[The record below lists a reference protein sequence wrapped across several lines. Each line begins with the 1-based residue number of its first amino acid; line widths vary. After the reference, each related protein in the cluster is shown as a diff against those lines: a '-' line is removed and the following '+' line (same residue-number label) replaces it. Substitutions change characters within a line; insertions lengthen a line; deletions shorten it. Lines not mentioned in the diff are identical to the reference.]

1 MAEQKMKVR
10 DKKVQK
16 MTKDGLVE
24 ENLTDKS
31 SVRVSNRVSDVQ
43 MGRKTGDNE
52 ASFVGKFSGQTGRHV
67 KNPHPSVQRSRD
79 APDLMWAEKQS
90 RDLGQRSRQQNRKRI
105 REEAGKEARL
115 SEESKSNHSGRLKEK
130 HANLS
135 DVRGDSRRN
144 QTGGSKKPNQKQ
156 RLKFAYE
163 ETDASVKSDKET
175 KKLNQMEAD
184 GVNFRHQKQ
193 KEKARK
199 FSNEEVKKKTEA
211 KQHSK
216 KAQVYYAQEE
226 EIPGKKKSRLKFGEG
241 ESVKSEKPSVM
252 KITGVAAS
260 VALHREIS
268 KVEDDNAAVEGAH
281 KLEEG
286 GEGVYHLEQISA
298 RRRKQRVSR
307 KISRQERQSEKRTQ
321 EAFRQEQKK
330 LKKQIQK
337 QQIKR
342 DYAKARRSEQAAG
355 TAAKGTIDYI
365 KKIGGKVTNF
375 FKEHRKVYISVA
387 VIIGLMFLI
396 MTSVTSC
403 SSVFIQ
409 NLVTYTGTSY
419 ISSDEAIRD
428 AELYYTQLEAN
439 LQERINNMESEEP
452 GHEEYRY
459 NIGPIEHDPF
469 ILISY
474 LSAKYED
481 FTFEQVKPELDA
493 LFALQYQ
500 LETEAVNETVTET
513 TTVRVGDSLGQV
525 VTSGYCNCSICCGIW
540 SGGPTA
546 SGVYPT
552 ANHTLAVDASN
563 PFVPMG
569 TKVVMNGVEYT
580 VEDTG
585 AFARYGVQFDVYYD
599 NHATASAHGHQTW
612 ECYLADD
619 NGSNE
624 VEVTR
629 TRDVDTLNVT
639 LTNGNLM
646 SICQDRLGF
655 FQKELFSAYNDTK
668 GNLQMFAT
676 PVDFNWYSSVTS
688 YYGYRI
694 HPISGAN
701 QLHNGMDIGA
711 PEGTKVMAGLTGT
724 VTTSAYND
732 SYGNYVVIKDS
743 KGYELRYAH
752 LSSRSVSAGASVTK
766 GEEIGLVGNT
776 GNSTGSH
783 LHIELLKNGERLNP
797 IFYLETGE
805 GAGFGGN
812 EYTSEAAQRLLEEA
826 AKYLGTPYVWGGYS
840 PSGFDCSGFVSYCL
854 VHSGV
859 RNTGRLTAQGL
870 YNICTPV
877 SQSDAQPGDLIFFT
891 GTYNAGEPVTH
902 IGIYV
907 GNGQMIHCGHP
918 VQYTSINSPYWQ
930 SHFYGF
936 GRW

>member
-16 MTKDGLVE
+16 MTKNGLVE
-24 ENLTDKS
+24 ENLTEKS

-52 ASFVGKFSGQTGRHV
+52 ASLVEKFSGQTGRHV
-67 KNPHPSVQRSRD
+67 KNPHPSVQKSRD
-79 APDLMWAEKQS
+79 APELMWAEKQS

-115 SEESKSNHSGRLKEK
+115 SEESKSSHSGRLKEK

-175 KKLNQMEAD
+175 KKLNQLDAD

-199 FSNEEVKKKTEA
+199 FSDEKVKKKTEA

-226 EIPGKKKSRLKFGEG
+226 EIPGKKKSRLKFGEE
-241 ESVKSEKPSVM
+241 ESGKAGKSSVA
-252 KITGVAAS
+252 KKAGIAAS
-260 VALHREIS
+260 AALHHEIS
-268 KVEDDNAAVEGAH
+268 KIEDDNAAVEGVH

-286 GEGVYHLEQISA
+286 GEGVYHLEQMSA
-298 RRRKQRVSR
+298 RHRKQRASR
-307 KISRQERQSEKRTQ
+307 KRNRQERQAEKRTQ
-321 EAFRQEQKK
+321 AAFRQEQKK

-342 DYAKARRSEQAAG
+342 DYAKAKRSEQTVG
-355 TAAKGTIDYI
+355 TATKGTIDYI

-375 FKEHRKVYISVA
+375 FKENRKVYISVA
-387 VIIGLMFLI
+387 VVIGLMFLI

-419 ISSDEAIRD
+419 LSSDEAIRE
-428 AELYYTQLEAN
+428 AELYYTQLEAK
-439 LQERINNMESEEP
+439 LQEQINNMESEEP

-474 LSAKYED
+474 LSAKYEE

-513 TTVRVGDSLGQV
+513 TTVRVGESLGQV
-525 VTSGYCNCSICCGIW
+525 VTSGYCNCSICCGVW

-552 ANHTLAVDASN
+552 ANHTLAVDASD

-619 NGSNE
+619 NGTNE

-629 TRDVDTLNVT
+629 TRDVDMLNVT
-639 LTNGNLM
+639 LTSKNLM

-676 PVDFNWYSSVTS
+676 PLDFNWYSNVTS

-752 LSSRSVSAGASVTK
+752 LSSRSVSAGTSVTK
-766 GEEIGLVGNT
+766 VDEIGLVGNT

-877 SQSDAQPGDLIFFT
+877 SQSEAQPGDLIFFT
-891 GTYNAGEPVTH
+891 GTYDAGEPVTH